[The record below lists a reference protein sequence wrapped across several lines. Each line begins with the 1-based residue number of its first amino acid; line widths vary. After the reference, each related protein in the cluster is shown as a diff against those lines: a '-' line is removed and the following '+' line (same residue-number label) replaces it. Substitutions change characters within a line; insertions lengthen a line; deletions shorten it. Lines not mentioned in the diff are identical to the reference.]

1 MDTVRASQIHRPW
14 GGIAKKSS
22 RRYGKSSTGV
32 YCSTEVSRHSND
44 VAVSSNR
51 QRIGNEHE
59 ISFQPVETLTLN
71 DQVVQIL
78 RDAILTGKLSPGIRL
93 NETRLAREL
102 HMSRIPLR
110 EALHRLEEQGLVV
123 SVPRRGRFV
132 VSLTEEEVQKINSL
146 RLILETEALIL
157 CRARLAPSEDAQ
169 LAGLVYRWEQ
179 NIKGMVPAQAAELD
193 LQIHRSIW
201 NFSGNEYLA
210 KSLTSLTV
218 PLFAYRVIRKLNV
231 ERKRWGENTHLPLL
245 EFVQG
250 KSQESAREIMLRHLR
265 FGWEDPERFSRVIVD
280 QTTS

>member
-1 MDTVRASQIHRPW
+1 M
-14 GGIAKKSS
+14 
-22 RRYGKSSTGV
+22 
-32 YCSTEVSRHSND
+32 SRHSNN
-44 VAVSSNR
+44 VAVSSNH
-51 QRIGNEHE
+51 QRIGQEHE
-59 ISFQPVETLTLN
+59 ISFQPIATLTLN

-78 RDAILTGKLSPGIRL
+78 RDAILTGKLTPGMRL

-132 VSLTEEEVQKINSL
+132 VSLTEEEVQKVNSL

-157 CRARLAPSEDAQ
+157 CRARLGPNEDAQ
-169 LAGLVYRWEQ
+169 LAKLVYRWEE
-179 NIKGMVPAQAAELD
+179 NIKGMVPAKAAELD
-193 LQIHRSIW
+193 LQIHRTIW

-250 KSQESAREIMLRHLR
+250 KSQESAKEIMLRHLR
-265 FGWEDPERFSRVIVD
+265 FGWDDPERFSSVVVGD
-280 QTTS
+280 QPKL